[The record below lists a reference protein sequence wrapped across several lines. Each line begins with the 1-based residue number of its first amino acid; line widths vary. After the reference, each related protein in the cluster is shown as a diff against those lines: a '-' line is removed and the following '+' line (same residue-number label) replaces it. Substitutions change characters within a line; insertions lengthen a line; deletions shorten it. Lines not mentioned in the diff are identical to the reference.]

1 MVTFVNIG
9 HICPLQGRLEVITTR
24 FGGTQVDTAGPA
36 SAAICCTLPV
46 LCSSMAWVQKL
57 PSGRWRGLYRDAS
70 GKQKSAG
77 TFDYKASAHKA
88 AQKAE
93 GVARHLPGVT
103 SKLTVSEW
111 LPRWKAQRAVEES
124 TARQDDSKMRHHV
137 LPRWGAVVLP
147 EITSEGVQ
155 VWANGLRSDGFSP
168 STVQKIVRLLSS
180 ILQSAVSAGVLS
192 KNVARETKL
201 PKDAPSPER
210 FLSREEAEA
219 IRSVLEGFDQ
229 FIFDVLVGTGVRWGE
244 AVGLHWDD
252 VDFDQDTIRI
262 ARSFD
267 RTAKFFKPTKTH
279 ATRVVPIGSTL
290 RGWLSDR
297 LDAQGYGTPANL
309 EYRDLPKPR
318 YGLVLPNSIGSPY
331 DGALFT
337 HRLDAAAR
345 VATVGE
351 GSRRRAVGHVRP
363 HDLRHTYASWL
374 VQDGVPIQAVRDLLG
389 HQSLITTQ
397 RYAKLGDTQW
407 NAVRSVLG

>member
-9 HICPLQGRLEVITTR
+9 HICPLQGRLEVITRR

-93 GVARHLPGVT
+93 GVARHLPEVT
-103 SKLTVSEW
+103 TKLTVSEW

-192 KNVARETKL
+192 KNVARGTKL
-201 PKDAPSPER
+201 PKDVPSPER

-219 IRSVLEGFDQ
+219 IRSVLKDLISSSSTCSLARGC
-229 FIFDVLVGTGVRWGE
+229 VGAKQSDCTGTMLILIKTPYELLGPSTE
-244 AVGLHWDD
+244 L
-252 VDFDQDTIRI
+252 
-262 ARSFD
+262 RSF
-267 RTAKFFKPTKTH
+267 
-279 ATRVVPIGSTL
+279 S
-290 RGWLSDR
+290 
-297 LDAQGYGTPANL
+297 
-309 EYRDLPKPR
+309 
-318 YGLVLPNSIGSPY
+318 
-331 DGALFT
+331 
-337 HRLDAAAR
+337 
-345 VATVGE
+345 
-351 GSRRRAVGHVRP
+351 SRRR
-363 HDLRHTYASWL
+363 HTLQGSYPLARRCAAGSQIVWTPKVMERQL
-374 VQDGVPIQAVRDLLG
+374 ISNTGIC
-389 HQSLITTQ
+389 QSLATGWCCRT
-397 RYAKLGDTQW
+397 R
-407 NAVRSVLG
+407 

>member
-1 MVTFVNIG
+1 VRIARRLVAT
-9 HICPLQGRLEVITTR
+9 HIDTTGR
-24 FGGTQVDTAGPA
+24 A
-36 SAAICCTLPV
+36 SATRCYTPPV
-46 LCSSMAWVQKL
+46 ACSSMGWVQKL
-57 PSGRWRGLYRDAS
+57 PSGRWRALYRDAS
-70 GKQKSAG
+70 GQQKSAG
-77 TFDYKASAHKA
+77 IFDYKASANKA

-93 GVARHLPGVT
+93 GVARHHPEVT
-103 SKLTVSEW
+103 TKLTVSEW
-111 LPRWKAQRAVEES
+111 LPRWQAQRAVEES
-124 TARQDDSKMRHHV
+124 TSRQDESKLRHHV
-137 LPRWGAVVLP
+137 LPQWGAVVLP
-147 EITSEGVQ
+147 QITSEGVQ
-155 VWANGLRSDGFSP
+155 VWANGLRSGGFSP

-192 KNVARETKL
+192 KNVARGTKL

-219 IRSVLEGFDQ
+219 IRCVLGGFDE

-290 RGWLSDR
+290 RGLLSDR
-297 LDAQGYGTPANL
+297 LDARGYGTPADL

-318 YGLVLPNSIGSPY
+318 YGLVLPNSIGHPY

-345 VATVGE
+345 AATVGQ
-351 GSRRRAVGHVRP
+351 GSRRRIVGHVRP

-407 NAVRSVLG
+407 DAVRSVLG